1 MDAVSILQERDA
13 GLLPELLG
21 VRFLEA
27 SPDRI
32 RAELKVRGDLCTV
45 GGILHG
51 GAMMAF
57 ADTLG
62 GAATTLNLPPGMG
75 TTTLESKTNFFAG
88 APSGATVIAVCEPL
102 HRGRSTMVWQTRLS
116 LEGGKLLA
124 LVTQTQLV
132 LAPREP
138 KDASRGP
145 ATQKA

>member
-51 GAMMAF
+51 GAIMAF

-75 TTTLESKTNFFAG
+75 TTTLESKTNVFAG
-88 APSGATVIAVCEPL
+88 APNGATVIAVCEPL

-124 LVTQTQLV
+124 LVTQTQMV
-132 LAPREP
+132 LAPANA
-138 KDASRGP
+138 KDAGKGP
-145 ATQKA
+145 PPK